1 MSTKISED
9 LSITEV
15 QIWPV
20 RNPEGSRIKAM
31 VSITFNN
38 TLRVNGLK
46 IIEGAK
52 GLFLS
57 YPSEKKPGTDQ
68 YFPIFHCI
76 DRAVNDAIQVAV
88 LKNFGGLVP
97 G

>member
-57 YPSEKKPGTDQ
+57 YPSEKKPGSDQ
-68 YFPIFHCI
+68 WFPMVMV
-76 DRAVNDAIQVAV
+76 VNRQDNEAIQVAV